1 MGNAIICSIMTGSLK
16 VGEIRRMI
24 QLNVSQLTI
33 SRADGAFPALEKIPA
48 MQRRRLSRLAKL
60 ALNSAMQTL
69 DTYKVDYIVWV
80 SQYGDETKTLN
91 ILEDVLN
98 DQTPS
103 PTQFSTSV
111 HNAISGL
118 YSILYQDATPAT
130 SLAGSWNDGLIEAY
144 AWLKTMPEAR
154 QVLLVYYDDA
164 LPEIYIEHHPF
175 SAFAMAAM
183 ISLAPANLI
192 LMPKHTNATPA
203 YQQALAFNT
212 FWTNPEQTE
221 SEAWTKC

>member
-1 MGNAIICSIMTGSLK
+1 MMMQLHVSRLNMSLVDQELSAI
-16 VGEIRRMI
+16 ER
-24 QLNVSQLTI
+24 
-33 SRADGAFPALEKIPA
+33 IPA

-69 DTYKVDYIVWV
+69 ATQHADYIVWV
-80 SQYGDETKTLN
+80 SQYGDEAKTLN
-91 ILEDVLN
+91 ILADVLSE
-98 DQTPS
+98 QTPS

-118 YSILYQDATPAT
+118 YSILCQDATPAT

-144 AWLKTMPEAR
+144 AWLKTRPEAR
-154 QVLLVYYDDA
+154 QVLLVYYDEA
-164 LPEIYIEHHPF
+164 LPDIYIEHQPF
-175 SAFAMAAM
+175 AAFAMAAM
-183 ISLAPANLI
+183 ISLAPANLM
-192 LMPKHTNATPA
+192 LTPMQMDSTPA

>member
-1 MGNAIICSIMTGSLK
+1 MMMQLHVSRLNMSLVDQELSAI
-16 VGEIRRMI
+16 ER
-24 QLNVSQLTI
+24 
-33 SRADGAFPALEKIPA
+33 IPA

-69 DTYKVDYIVWV
+69 ATQHADYIVWV
-80 SQYGDETKTLN
+80 SQYGDEAKTLN
-91 ILEDVLN
+91 ILADVLSE
-98 DQTPS
+98 QTPS

-118 YSILYQDATPAT
+118 YSILCQDATPAT

-154 QVLLVYYDDA
+154 QVLLVYYDEA
-164 LPEIYIEHHPF
+164 LPDIYAEHQPF
-175 SAFAMAAM
+175 AAFAMAAM
-183 ISLAPANLI
+183 ISLAPANLM
-192 LMPKHTNATPA
+192 LTPKHTDATPA

>member
-1 MGNAIICSIMTGSLK
+1 MMMQLHVSRLNMSLVDQELSAI
-16 VGEIRRMI
+16 EH
-24 QLNVSQLTI
+24 
-33 SRADGAFPALEKIPA
+33 IPA

-69 DTYKVDYIVWV
+69 ATRNVDYIVWV
-80 SQYGDETKTLN
+80 SQYGDEAKTLN
-91 ILEDVLN
+91 ILEDVLSE
-98 DQTPS
+98 QTPS

-118 YSILYQDATPAT
+118 YSILCQDATPAT

-144 AWLKTMPEAR
+144 AWLKTRPEAR
-154 QVLLVYYDDA
+154 QVLLVYYDEA
-164 LPEIYIEHHPF
+164 LPDIYAEHQPF
-175 SAFAMAAM
+175 AAFAMAAM
-183 ISLAPANLI
+183 ISLAPANLM
-192 LMPKHTNATPA
+192 LTPKHTDATPA

-212 FWTNPEQTE
+212 FWNNPEQTE

>member
-1 MGNAIICSIMTGSLK
+1 MMMQLHVSRLNMSLVDQELSAI
-16 VGEIRRMI
+16 
-24 QLNVSQLTI
+24 
-33 SRADGAFPALEKIPA
+33 EKIPA

-69 DTYKVDYIVWV
+69 DAHTVDYIVWV
-80 SQYGDETKTLN
+80 SQYGDEAKTLN
-91 ILEDVLN
+91 ILEDVLSE
-98 DQTPS
+98 QTPS

-118 YSILYQDATPAT
+118 YSILCQDATPAT
-130 SLAGSWNDGLIEAY
+130 SVAGSWNDGLIEAY
-144 AWLKTMPEAR
+144 AWLKTRPEAR
-154 QVLLVYYDDA
+154 QVLLVYYDEA
-164 LPEIYIEHHPF
+164 LPDIYIEHQPF
-175 SAFAMAAM
+175 AAFAMAAM
-183 ISLAPANLI
+183 ISLTPANLM
-192 LMPKHTNATPA
+192 LTPKHTNSTPA

>member
-1 MGNAIICSIMTGSLK
+1 MMMQLHVSRLNMSLVDQELSAI
-16 VGEIRRMI
+16 EH
-24 QLNVSQLTI
+24 
-33 SRADGAFPALEKIPA
+33 IPA

-69 DTYKVDYIVWV
+69 STQHADYIVWV
-80 SQYGDETKTLN
+80 SQYGDEAKTLN
-91 ILEDVLN
+91 ILADVLSE
-98 DQTPS
+98 QTPS

-118 YSILYQDATPAT
+118 YSILCQDATPAT

-144 AWLKTMPEAR
+144 AWLKTIPEAGH
-154 QVLLVYYDDA
+154 VLLVYYDEA
-164 LPEIYIEHHPF
+164 LPEMYIEHQPF

-192 LMPKHTNATPA
+192 LTPKHTNATPA

-212 FWTNPEQTE
+212 F
-221 SEAWTKC
+221 

>member
-1 MGNAIICSIMTGSLK
+1 MMMQLHVSRLNMSLVDQELSAI
-16 VGEIRRMI
+16 EH
-24 QLNVSQLTI
+24 
-33 SRADGAFPALEKIPA
+33 IPA

-69 DTYKVDYIVWV
+69 DTHDVDYIVWV
-80 SQYGDETKTLN
+80 SQYGDEAKTLN
-91 ILEDVLN
+91 ILEDVLSE
-98 DQTPS
+98 QTPS

-118 YSILYQDATPAT
+118 YSILCRDATPAT
-130 SLAGSWNDGLIEAY
+130 SLAGAWNDGLIEAY
-144 AWLKTMPEAR
+144 AWLKTRPEAR
-154 QVLLVYYDDA
+154 QVLLVYYDEA
-164 LPEIYIEHHPF
+164 LPDIYAEHQPF
-175 SAFAMAAM
+175 AAFAMAAM
-183 ISLAPANLI
+183 ISLAPANLM
-192 LMPKHTNATPA
+192 LTPKHTDATPA

>member
-1 MGNAIICSIMTGSLK
+1 MMMQLHVSRLNLSSIDQELSAI
-16 VGEIRRMI
+16 
-24 QLNVSQLTI
+24 QH
-33 SRADGAFPALEKIPA
+33 IPA

-60 ALNSAMQTL
+60 ALNSVLQAL
-69 DTYKVDYIVWV
+69 DACNVDYIVWV
-80 SQYGDETKTLN
+80 SQYGDEAKTLN
-91 ILEDVLN
+91 ILEDVLRN
-98 DQTPS
+98 QTPS

-118 YSILYQDATPAT
+118 YSILCHDATTAT

-144 AWLKTMPEAR
+144 AWLKTQPEAR

-192 LMPKHTNATPA
+192 LTPKHTNATPA

>member
-1 MGNAIICSIMTGSLK
+1 MMMQLHVSRLNMSLVDQELSAI
-16 VGEIRRMI
+16 EY
-24 QLNVSQLTI
+24 
-33 SRADGAFPALEKIPA
+33 IPA

-69 DTYKVDYIVWV
+69 DTHKVDYIVWV
-80 SQYGDETKTLN
+80 SQYGDEAKTLN
-91 ILEDVLN
+91 ILADVLRE
-98 DQTPS
+98 QTPS
-103 PTQFSTSV
+103 PTQFSISV

-118 YSILYQDATPAT
+118 YSILCQDATPAT

-144 AWLKTMPEAR
+144 AWLKTRPEAR
-154 QVLLVYYDDA
+154 QVLLVYYDEA
-164 LPEIYIEHHPF
+164 LPDIYIEHQPF
-175 SAFAMAAM
+175 AAFAMAAV
-183 ISLAPANLI
+183 ISLAPANLM
-192 LMPKHTNATPA
+192 LAPKHADATPT

>member
-1 MGNAIICSIMTGSLK
+1 MMQLHVSRLNMSLVDQELSAI
-16 VGEIRRMI
+16 ER
-24 QLNVSQLTI
+24 
-33 SRADGAFPALEKIPA
+33 IPA

-69 DTYKVDYIVWV
+69 ATQHADYIVWV
-80 SQYGDETKTLN
+80 SQYGDEAKTLN
-91 ILEDVLN
+91 ILEDVLSE
-98 DQTPS
+98 QTPS

-118 YSILYQDATPAT
+118 YSILCQDATPAT

-144 AWLKTMPEAR
+144 AWLKTRPEAR
-154 QVLLVYYDDA
+154 QVLLVYYDEA
-164 LPEIYIEHHPF
+164 LPDIYIEHQPF
-175 SAFAMAAM
+175 AAFAMATM
-183 ISLAPANLI
+183 ISLAPANLM
-192 LMPKHTNATPA
+192 LKPKHTDATPA

-212 FWTNPEQTE
+212 FWNNPDQTE

>member
-1 MGNAIICSIMTGSLK
+1 MMMQLHVSRLNMSLVDQELSAI
-16 VGEIRRMI
+16 ER
-24 QLNVSQLTI
+24 
-33 SRADGAFPALEKIPA
+33 IPA

-69 DTYKVDYIVWV
+69 ATQHADYIVWV
-80 SQYGDETKTLN
+80 SQYGDEAKTLN
-91 ILEDVLN
+91 ILADVLSE
-98 DQTPS
+98 QTPS

-118 YSILYQDATPAT
+118 YSILCQDATPAT

-144 AWLKTMPEAR
+144 AWLKTRPEAR
-154 QVLLVYYDDA
+154 QVLLVYYDEA
-164 LPEIYIEHHPF
+164 LPDIYIEHQPF
-175 SAFAMAAM
+175 AAFAMAAM

-192 LMPKHTNATPA
+192 LTPKHTNATPA

>member
-1 MGNAIICSIMTGSLK
+1 MMMQLHVSRLNMSLVDQELSAI
-16 VGEIRRMI
+16 EH
-24 QLNVSQLTI
+24 
-33 SRADGAFPALEKIPA
+33 IPA

-69 DTYKVDYIVWV
+69 ATHDVDYIVWV
-80 SQYGDETKTLN
+80 SQYGDEAKTLN
-91 ILEDVLN
+91 ILEDVLSE
-98 DQTPS
+98 QTPS

-118 YSILYQDATPAT
+118 YSILCQDATPAT

-144 AWLKTMPEAR
+144 AWLKTRPEAR
-154 QVLLVYYDDA
+154 QVLLVYYDEA
-164 LPEIYIEHHPF
+164 LPDIYAEHQPF
-175 SAFAMAAM
+175 AAFAMAAM
-183 ISLAPANLI
+183 ISLAPANLM
-192 LMPKHTNATPA
+192 LTPKHTDATPA

>member
-1 MGNAIICSIMTGSLK
+1 MMQLHVSRLNMSLVDQELSAI
-16 VGEIRRMI
+16 EH
-24 QLNVSQLTI
+24 
-33 SRADGAFPALEKIPA
+33 IPA

-69 DTYKVDYIVWV
+69 ATQHADYIVWV
-80 SQYGDETKTLN
+80 SQYGDEAKTLN
-91 ILEDVLN
+91 ILADVLSE
-98 DQTPS
+98 QTPS

-118 YSILYQDATPAT
+118 YSILCQDATPAT

-144 AWLKTMPEAR
+144 AWLKTRPEAR
-154 QVLLVYYDDA
+154 QVLLVYYDEA
-164 LPEIYIEHHPF
+164 LPDIYAEHQPF
-175 SAFAMAAM
+175 AAFAMAAM
-183 ISLAPANLI
+183 ISLAPANLM
-192 LMPKHTNATPA
+192 LTPKHTDATPA

-212 FWTNPEQTE
+212 FWNNPEQTE

>member
-1 MGNAIICSIMTGSLK
+1 MMMQLHVSRLNMSLVDQELSAI
-16 VGEIRRMI
+16 ER
-24 QLNVSQLTI
+24 
-33 SRADGAFPALEKIPA
+33 IPA

-69 DTYKVDYIVWV
+69 DTHDVDYIVWV
-80 SQYGDETKTLN
+80 SQYGDEAKTLN
-91 ILEDVLN
+91 ILEDVLSE
-98 DQTPS
+98 QTPS

-118 YSILYQDATPAT
+118 YSILCQDATPAT

-144 AWLKTMPEAR
+144 AWLKTRPEAR
-154 QVLLVYYDDA
+154 QVLLVYYDEA
-164 LPEIYIEHHPF
+164 LPDIYAEHQPF
-175 SAFAMAAM
+175 AAFAMAAM
-183 ISLAPANLI
+183 ISLAPANLM
-192 LMPKHTNATPA
+192 LTPKHTDATPA

>member
-1 MGNAIICSIMTGSLK
+1 MMMQLHVSRLNMSLVDQELSAI
-16 VGEIRRMI
+16 
-24 QLNVSQLTI
+24 
-33 SRADGAFPALEKIPA
+33 EKIPA

-69 DTYKVDYIVWV
+69 DAHTVDYIVWV
-80 SQYGDETKTLN
+80 SQYGDEAKTLN
-91 ILEDVLN
+91 LEDVLSE
-98 DQTPS
+98 QTPS

-118 YSILYQDATPAT
+118 YSILCQDATPAT
-130 SLAGSWNDGLIEAY
+130 SVAGSWNDGLIEAY
-144 AWLKTMPEAR
+144 AWLKTRPEAR
-154 QVLLVYYDDA
+154 QVLLVYYDEA
-164 LPEIYIEHHPF
+164 LPDIYIEHQPF
-175 SAFAMAAM
+175 SAFALSAM
-183 ISLAPANLI
+183 ISLTPANLM
-192 LMPKHTNATPA
+192 LTPKHTNSTPA

>member
-1 MGNAIICSIMTGSLK
+1 MMMQLHVSRLNMSLVDQELSAI
-16 VGEIRRMI
+16 EH
-24 QLNVSQLTI
+24 
-33 SRADGAFPALEKIPA
+33 IPA

-69 DTYKVDYIVWV
+69 ATRKVDYIVWV
-80 SQYGDETKTLN
+80 SQYGDEAKTLN
-91 ILEDVLN
+91 ILEDVLRE
-98 DQTPS
+98 QTPS

-118 YSILYQDATPAT
+118 YSILCQDATPAT

-144 AWLKTMPEAR
+144 AWLKTRPEAR
-154 QVLLVYYDDA
+154 QVLLVYYDEA
-164 LPEIYIEHHPF
+164 LPDMYIEHQPF
-175 SAFAMAAM
+175 AAFAMATM
-183 ISLAPANLI
+183 ISLAPANLM
-192 LMPKHTNATPA
+192 LTPKHTDATPA

-212 FWTNPEQTE
+212 FWNNPEQTE

>member
-1 MGNAIICSIMTGSLK
+1 MMMQLHVSRLNMSLVDQELSAI
-16 VGEIRRMI
+16 EH
-24 QLNVSQLTI
+24 
-33 SRADGAFPALEKIPA
+33 IPA

-60 ALNSAMQTL
+60 ALNSAIQTL
-69 DTYKVDYIVWV
+69 NTHKVDYIVWV
-80 SQYGDETKTLN
+80 SQYGDEAKTLN
-91 ILEDVLN
+91 ILADVLSE
-98 DQTPS
+98 QTPS

-118 YSILYQDATPAT
+118 YSILCQDATPAT

-144 AWLKTMPEAR
+144 AWLKTRPEAR
-154 QVLLVYYDDA
+154 QVLLVYYDEA
-164 LPEIYIEHHPF
+164 LPDIYIEHQPF
-175 SAFAMAAM
+175 AAFAMAAM
-183 ISLAPANLI
+183 ISLAPANLM
-192 LMPKHTNATPA
+192 LTPKHTDATPA

>member
-1 MGNAIICSIMTGSLK
+1 MMQLHVSRLNMSLVDQELSAI
-16 VGEIRRMI
+16 ER
-24 QLNVSQLTI
+24 
-33 SRADGAFPALEKIPA
+33 IPA
-48 MQRRRLSRLAKL
+48 MQLRRLSRLAKL

-69 DTYKVDYIVWV
+69 ATQHADYIVWV
-80 SQYGDETKTLN
+80 SQYGDEAKTLN
-91 ILEDVLN
+91 ILADVLSE
-98 DQTPS
+98 QTPS

-118 YSILYQDATPAT
+118 YSILCQDATPAT

-144 AWLKTMPEAR
+144 AWLKTRPEAR
-154 QVLLVYYDDA
+154 QVLLVYYDEA
-164 LPEIYIEHHPF
+164 LPDIYAEHQPF
-175 SAFAMAAM
+175 AAFAMAAM
-183 ISLAPANLI
+183 ISLAPANLM
-192 LMPKHTNATPA
+192 LTPKHTDATPA

>member
-1 MGNAIICSIMTGSLK
+1 MMQLHVSHLNMSLVGQNLSAI
-16 VGEIRRMI
+16 
-24 QLNVSQLTI
+24 
-33 SRADGAFPALEKIPA
+33 EKIPP
-48 MQRRRLSRLAKL
+48 MQRRRLSPLAKL

-69 DTYKVDYIVWV
+69 ELTHVDYIVWV
-80 SQYGDETKTLN
+80 SQYGDEAKTLK
-91 ILEDVLN
+91 ILEDVLS

-118 YSILYQDATPAT
+118 YSILCQDATPAT

-144 AWLKTMPEAR
+144 AWLKTMPRTR
-154 QVLLVYYDDA
+154 QVLLVYYDEA
-164 LPEIYIEHHPF
+164 LSDVYMEHQPF
-175 SAFAMAAM
+175 PPFAMSAM

-192 LMPKHTNATPA
+192 LQSTHVDPAPA

-212 FWTNPEQTE
+212 FWNNHNQTE
-221 SEAWTKC
+221 SKVWAKC

>member
-1 MGNAIICSIMTGSLK
+1 MIHVSRLNMSLVDQELSAI
-16 VGEIRRMI
+16 EH
-24 QLNVSQLTI
+24 
-33 SRADGAFPALEKIPA
+33 IPA

-69 DTYKVDYIVWV
+69 DTHDVDYIVWV
-80 SQYGDETKTLN
+80 SQYGDEAKTLN
-91 ILEDVLN
+91 ILADVLSE
-98 DQTPS
+98 QTPS

-118 YSILYQDATPAT
+118 YSILCQDATPAT

-144 AWLKTMPEAR
+144 AWLKTRPEAC
-154 QVLLVYYDDA
+154 QVLLVYYDEA
-164 LPEIYIEHHPF
+164 LPEMYIEHQPF
-175 SAFAMAAM
+175 AAFAMAAM
-183 ISLAPANLI
+183 ISLAPANLM
-192 LMPKHTNATPA
+192 LTPKHTDATPA

-212 FWTNPEQTE
+212 FWNNPEQTE

>member
-1 MGNAIICSIMTGSLK
+1 MMMQLHVSRLNMSLVDQELSAI
-16 VGEIRRMI
+16 ER
-24 QLNVSQLTI
+24 
-33 SRADGAFPALEKIPA
+33 IPA

-69 DTYKVDYIVWV
+69 ATQHADYIVWV
-80 SQYGDETKTLN
+80 SQYGDEAKTLN
-91 ILEDVLN
+91 ILADVLSE
-98 DQTPS
+98 QTPS
-103 PTQFSTSV
+103 PTQFSTSL

-118 YSILYQDATPAT
+118 YSILCPDATPAT

-144 AWLKTMPEAR
+144 AWLKTRPEAR
-154 QVLLVYYDDA
+154 QVLLVYYDEA
-164 LPEIYIEHHPF
+164 LPDIYAEHQPF
-175 SAFAMAAM
+175 AAFAMAAM
-183 ISLAPANLI
+183 ISLAPANLM
-192 LMPKHTNATPA
+192 LTPKHTDATPA

>member
-1 MGNAIICSIMTGSLK
+1 MMMQLHVSRLNMSLVDQELSAI
-16 VGEIRRMI
+16 EH
-24 QLNVSQLTI
+24 
-33 SRADGAFPALEKIPA
+33 IPA

-69 DTYKVDYIVWV
+69 ATRKVDYIVWV
-80 SQYGDETKTLN
+80 SQYGDEAKTLN
-91 ILEDVLN
+91 ILADVLRE
-98 DQTPS
+98 QTPS

-118 YSILYQDATPAT
+118 YSILCRDATPAT

-144 AWLKTMPEAR
+144 AWLKTRPEAR
-154 QVLLVYYDDA
+154 QVLLVYYDEA
-164 LPEIYIEHHPF
+164 LPDIYIEHQPF
-175 SAFAMAAM
+175 AAFAMAAM

-192 LMPKHTNATPA
+192 LTPKHTNATPA

>member
-1 MGNAIICSIMTGSLK
+1 MMMQLHVSRLNMSLVDQELSAI
-16 VGEIRRMI
+16 ER
-24 QLNVSQLTI
+24 
-33 SRADGAFPALEKIPA
+33 IPA

-69 DTYKVDYIVWV
+69 ATQHADYIVWV
-80 SQYGDETKTLN
+80 SQYGDEAKTLN
-91 ILEDVLN
+91 ILADVLSE
-98 DQTPS
+98 QTPS

-118 YSILYQDATPAT
+118 YSILCQDATPAT

-144 AWLKTMPEAR
+144 AWLKTRPEAR
-154 QVLLVYYDDA
+154 QVLLVYYDEA
-164 LPEIYIEHHPF
+164 LPDIYAEHQPF
-175 SAFAMAAM
+175 AAFAMAAM

>member
-1 MGNAIICSIMTGSLK
+1 MMMQLHVSRLNMSLVDQELSAI
-16 VGEIRRMI
+16 EH
-24 QLNVSQLTI
+24 
-33 SRADGAFPALEKIPA
+33 IPA

-60 ALNSAMQTL
+60 ALNSAIQTL
-69 DTYKVDYIVWV
+69 DTHDVDYIVWV
-80 SQYGDETKTLN
+80 SQYGDEAKTLN
-91 ILEDVLN
+91 ILADVLSE
-98 DQTPS
+98 QTPS

-118 YSILYQDATPAT
+118 YSILCQDATPAT

-144 AWLKTMPEAR
+144 AWLKTRPEAR
-154 QVLLVYYDDA
+154 QVLLVYYDEA
-164 LPEIYIEHHPF
+164 LPDIYAEHQPF
-175 SAFAMAAM
+175 AAFAMAAM
-183 ISLAPANLI
+183 ISLAPANLM
-192 LMPKHTNATPA
+192 LTPKHTDATPA